1 MSTLQISLAI
11 LGVVLLA
18 LIVAYNSWAARRNA
32 PKRAQP
38 QEDEAGLPG
47 HHPPHHNLT
56 ERHEPALDLSH
67 GGHPP
72 EPVGPQVM
80 PLAQAQVHAHYV
92 PPAPAPAARQ
102 EPALDGAAPVGAA
115 PVEAAPVGAVPDAA
129 VSDGAVPEGAVTES
143 AAAPATAPAAP
154 TKPAFAAPEPS
165 PIPPERRPSLD
176 ALIDAIAPIQ
186 PEHVIPGEGA
196 LQVQPTTRRAG
207 SKPFRIE
214 GLNQSTRQWEPL
226 QAGSRY
232 TAFQAGVQLANRVGA
247 LNEIEFS
254 EFASK
259 VQSFADSVN
268 GSVDLPDMLQ
278 EVARARE
285 LDQFASEH
293 DAQLTFM
300 LRARQAAWSPGY
312 VVQNAARLGF
322 VALSMPGRMA
332 LPSAAGGQPLL
343 VLSYD
348 AQAAMAEDLDQSA
361 IHEVLLSLD
370 VPQVHR
376 SEQPFTRLRE
386 VADGLCQ
393 SMEGVLCD
401 QNGHPLP
408 VSVVEPIAAD
418 LEHLYDQLD
427 SRELSAG
434 SMLARRLFS

>member
-11 LGVVLLA
+11 LGGVLLA
-18 LIVAYNSWAARRNA
+18 LIVVYNTWTARRNA
-32 PKRAQP
+32 PKRAQRVP
-38 QEDEAGLPG
+38 PTDDERAREPG
-47 HHPPHHNLT
+47 HHQPYNLT
-56 ERHEPALDLSH
+56 ERQEPALDLSQ
-67 GGHPP
+67 GGHRL
-72 EPVGPQVM
+72 EPVEPQTM
-80 PLAQAQVHAHYV
+80 PLAQAQVLAH
-92 PPAPAPAARQ
+92 PELASPASARV
-102 EPALDGAAPVGAA
+102 EPALGDAGANEDNPAQVGADPQVEPDPAVEPRFA
-115 PVEAAPVGAVPDAA
+115 PPGPGIV
-129 VSDGAVPEGAVTES
+129 
-143 AAAPATAPAAP
+143 
-154 TKPAFAAPEPS
+154 
-165 PIPPERRPSLD
+165 PPERRPNLD
-176 ALIDAIAPIQ
+176 SLIDAIARIQ
-186 PEHVIPGEGA
+186 PDHVIPGEGA

-214 GLNQSTRQWEPL
+214 GLNQSTHQWEPL

-254 EFASK
+254 EFVAK
-259 VQSFADSVN
+259 VQAFADAVSA
-268 GSVDLPDMLQ
+268 SVDLPDMLH

-312 VVQNAARLGF
+312 VQQNAARLGF
-322 VALSMPGRMA
+322 VPISMPGRMA

-343 VLSYD
+343 LLTYD
-348 AQAAMAEDLDQSA
+348 AQAALAEDLDQSA
-361 IHEVLLSLD
+361 IRELLLSLD

-376 SEQPFTRLRE
+376 SEQPFARLRE
-386 VADGLCQ
+386 VADGLCGA
-393 SMEGVLCD
+393 MEGVLCD

-408 VSVVEPIAAD
+408 VTVVEPIAAD

>member
-11 LGVVLLA
+11 LGVVVLA
-18 LIVAYNSWAARRNA
+18 LIVAYNTWAARRNA

-38 QEDEAGLPG
+38 EEDETGLPG
-47 HHPPHHNLT
+47 HHQPYNLT

-67 GGHPP
+67 GGHQP
-72 EPVGPQVM
+72 ERIEPQTM
-80 PLAQAQVHAHYV
+80 PMAQAQDHVHAHDAQEAQRRD
-92 PPAPAPAARQ
+92 PALGEAAAQDAPA
-102 EPALDGAAPVGAA
+102 EM
-115 PVEAAPVGAVPDAA
+115 
-129 VSDGAVPEGAVTES
+129 TE
-143 AAAPATAPAAP
+143 
-154 TKPAFAAPEPS
+154 PAFAAPEAQA
-165 PIPPERRPSLD
+165 IPAERRPNLD
-176 ALIDAIAPIQ
+176 SLIDAIAPIQ

-214 GLNQSTRQWEPL
+214 GLNQKTRQWEPL

-232 TAFQAGVQLANRVGA
+232 TAFQAGVQLANRMGA

-254 EFASK
+254 EFVSK
-259 VQSFADSVN
+259 VQSFADAVSA
-268 GSVDLPDMLQ
+268 SVDLPDMLQ

-300 LRARQAAWSPGY
+300 LRARQAAWSSGY
-312 VVQNAARLGF
+312 VMQNAARLGF
-322 VALSMPGRMA
+322 VPLSMPGRMA

-343 VLSYD
+343 VLTYD

-361 IHEVLLSLD
+361 IHELLLSLD

-376 SEQPFTRLRE
+376 SEQPFARLRE

-393 SMEGVLCD
+393 AMEGVLCD

>member
-11 LGVVLLA
+11 LGFVVLA

-38 QEDEAGLPG
+38 EQDEASLPG
-47 HHPPHHNLT
+47 HHQPYNLT

-67 GGHPP
+67 GGQQP
-72 EPVGPQVM
+72 EPVGPQTIPM
-80 PLAQAQVHAHYV
+80 AQAQDLVHEAR
-92 PPAPAPAARQ
+92 PAQTAQAAQAGQVGEDMPRR
-102 EPALDGAAPVGAA
+102 EPALAEPATEGAPAQPGEPAL
-115 PVEAAPVGAVPDAA
+115 AVPQLQQI
-129 VSDGAVPEGAVTES
+129 
-143 AAAPATAPAAP
+143 PA
-154 TKPAFAAPEPS
+154 
-165 PIPPERRPSLD
+165 ERRPSLD
-176 ALIDAIAPIQ
+176 SLIDAIARIQ

-214 GLNQSTRQWEPL
+214 GLNQASRQWEPL

-259 VQSFADSVN
+259 VQSFADAVSA
-268 GSVDLPDMLQ
+268 SVDLPDMLQ

-293 DAQLTFM
+293 DAQLSFM

-361 IHEVLLSLD
+361 IRELLLSLD

-393 SMEGVLCD
+393 AMEGVLCD
-401 QNGHPLP
+401 QNGTPLP

>member
-1 MSTLQISLAI
+1 MSTLQISLAV

-18 LIVAYNSWAARRNA
+18 LIVAYNSWSARRNA

-38 QEDEAGLPG
+38 EEDESGLPG
-47 HHPPHHNLT
+47 HHQPYNLT

-80 PLAQAQVHAHYV
+80 PLAHAQLHADYAA
-92 PPAPAPAARQ
+92 APAPVAAPAMRQ
-102 EPALDGAAPVGAA
+102 EPALDGALA
-115 PVEAAPVGAVPDAA
+115 
-129 VSDGAVPEGAVTES
+129 PEGAADGAPNGGLS
-143 AAAPATAPAAP
+143 DAALAHGIPAAAPAPAEPPVAVPAP
-154 TKPAFAAPEPS
+154 T

-214 GLNQSTRQWEPL
+214 GLNQVTRQWEPL

-259 VQSFADSVN
+259 AQAFADAVS

-312 VVQNAARLGF
+312 VMQNAARLGF
-322 VALSMPGRMA
+322 VPVSMPGRMA
-332 LPSAAGGQPLL
+332 LPAAGGGQPLL
-343 VLSYD
+343 VLSFD

-361 IHEVLLSLD
+361 ILEVLLSLD

-376 SEQPFTRLRE
+376 GEQPFARLRE

-393 SMEGVLCD
+393 AMEGVLCD

-408 VSVVEPIAAD
+408 ASVVDPIAAD

>member
-11 LGVVLLA
+11 LGGVLLA
-18 LIVAYNSWAARRNA
+18 LIVAYNAWTARRNA

-38 QEDEAGLPG
+38 QEEEVAREPR
-47 HHPPHHNLT
+47 HQPHNLT
-56 ERHEPALDLSH
+56 ERHEPALDLSQ
-67 GGHPP
+67 GGHKL
-72 EPVGPQVM
+72 EPVGPQTM
-80 PLAQAQVHAHYV
+80 PMAQASD
-92 PPAPAPAARQ
+92 
-102 EPALDGAAPVGAA
+102 LGTL
-115 PVEAAPVGAVPDAA
+115 PDAA
-129 VSDGAVPEGAVTES
+129 RLEPGLEGQGG
-143 AAAPATAPAAP
+143 AAASASTAAAS
-154 TKPAFAAPEPS
+154 AVAAGSSVPL
-165 PIPPERRPSLD
+165 ERRPSLD

-214 GLNQSTRQWEPL
+214 GLNQESRQWEPL

-254 EFASK
+254 EFAAK
-259 VQSFADSVN
+259 AQAFADTVN
-268 GSVDLPDMLQ
+268 ASVDLPDMLH

-300 LRARQAAWSPGY
+300 LRARQAAWSSGY
-312 VVQNAARLGF
+312 LLQNAARWGF
-322 VALSMPGRMA
+322 VPLSMPGRMA
-332 LPSAAGGQPLL
+332 LPSAAGGQALL
-343 VLSYD
+343 VLTYD
-348 AQAAMAEDLDQSA
+348 AQAALAEDLDQSA
-361 IHEVLLSLD
+361 IREFLLSLD

-376 SEQPFTRLRE
+376 SEQPFARLRE
-386 VADGLCQ
+386 VADGLC
-393 SMEGVLCD
+393 SAMDGVLCD

-408 VSVVEPIAAD
+408 QTVVEPIAAD

>member
-11 LGVVLLA
+11 LGVVVLA

-38 QEDEAGLPG
+38 EEDEAGLPG
-47 HHPPHHNLT
+47 HHQPYNLT
-56 ERHEPALDLSH
+56 ERHEPALDLTH
-67 GGHPP
+67 GGHAP
-72 EPVGPQVM
+72 EPVGPQTV
-80 PLAQAQVHAHYV
+80 PLAQAQVHEQYLS
-92 PPAPAPAARQ
+92 APAQRR
-102 EPALDGAAPVGAA
+102 EPALGEEAPADGAPVAT
-115 PVEAAPVGAVPDAA
+115 AVPAA
-129 VSDGAVPEGAVTES
+129 AAAS
-143 AAAPATAPAAP
+143 AAATPAAVP
-154 TKPAFAAPEPS
+154 AEPAFAAEAAH
-165 PIPPERRPSLD
+165 IPPERRPSLD

-214 GLNQSTRQWEPL
+214 GLNQKTRQWEPL

-232 TAFQAGVQLANRVGA
+232 TAFQAGVQLANRMGA

-259 VQSFADSVN
+259 AQAFADAVS

-322 VALSMPGRMA
+322 VPLSMPGRMA

-343 VLSYD
+343 VLAYD
-348 AQAAMAEDLDQSA
+348 AQAAMAEDIDQSA
-361 IHEVLLSLD
+361 ILEILLSLD

-376 SEQPFTRLRE
+376 SEQPFARLRE

>member
-11 LGVVLLA
+11 LGVVVLA
-18 LIVAYNSWAARRNA
+18 LIVAYNTWAARRNA

-38 QEDEAGLPG
+38 EEDETGLPG
-47 HHPPHHNLT
+47 HHQPYNLT

-67 GGHPP
+67 GGQQP
-72 EPVGPQVM
+72 ERIEPQTM
-80 PLAQAQVHAHYV
+80 PMAQAQDNVQGH
-92 PPAPAPAARQ
+92 
-102 EPALDGAAPVGAA
+102 
-115 PVEAAPVGAVPDAA
+115 EAAPAQEAQRRDPALG
-129 VSDGAVPEGAVTES
+129 ES
-143 AAAPATAPAAP
+143 AQGGAPEAFTE
-154 TKPAFAAPEPS
+154 PAFAAPEPH
-165 PIPPERRPSLD
+165 PIPAERRPNLD
-176 ALIDAIAPIQ
+176 SLIDAIAPIQ

-214 GLNQSTRQWEPL
+214 GLNQKTRQWEPL

-254 EFASK
+254 EFVSK
-259 VQSFADSVN
+259 VQSFADAVSA
-268 GSVDLPDMLQ
+268 SVDLPDMLQ

-300 LRARQAAWSPGY
+300 LRARQAAWSSGY
-312 VVQNAARLGF
+312 VMQNAARLGF
-322 VALSMPGRMA
+322 VPLSMPGRMA

-343 VLSYD
+343 VLTYD

-361 IHEVLLSLD
+361 IHELLLSLD

-376 SEQPFTRLRE
+376 SEQPFARLRE

-393 SMEGVLCD
+393 AMEGVLCD

>member
-11 LGVVLLA
+11 LGGVLLA
-18 LIVAYNSWAARRNA
+18 LIVAYNAWTARRNA

-38 QEDEAGLPG
+38 AEDEPPRDPG
-47 HHPPHHNLT
+47 HNLT
-56 ERHEPALDLSH
+56 ERHEPALDLSQ
-67 GGHPP
+67 GGQRL
-72 EPVGPQVM
+72 EPVGPQTM
-80 PLAQAQVHAHYV
+80 PPAQAQEHADH
-92 PPAPAPAARQ
+92 AQPAART
-102 EPALDGAAPVGAA
+102 EPALDG
-115 PVEAAPVGAVPDAA
+115 
-129 VSDGAVPEGAVTES
+129 SS
-143 AAAPATAPAAP
+143 AAPAEADSMGEAAHA
-154 TKPAFAAPEPS
+154 TEPAFAVPQAPAVPF
-165 PIPPERRPSLD
+165 ERRPSLD
-176 ALIDAIAPIQ
+176 SLIDAIAPIQ

-214 GLNQSTRQWEPL
+214 GLNQASRQWEPL

-254 EFASK
+254 EFVAK
-259 VQSFADSVN
+259 VQVFSDAVN
-268 GSVDLPDMLQ
+268 ASVDLPDMLQ

-312 VVQNAARLGF
+312 VMQNAARLGF
-322 VALSMPGRMA
+322 VPLSMPGRMA

-343 VLSYD
+343 VLTYD
-348 AQAAMAEDLDQSA
+348 AQAAMADDLDQSA
-361 IHEVLLSLD
+361 IRELLLSLD

-376 SEQPFTRLRE
+376 SEQPFARLRE
-386 VADGLCQ
+386 AADGLC
-393 SMEGVLCD
+393 SAMDGVLCD
-401 QNGHPLP
+401 QNGQALP

>member
-18 LIVAYNSWAARRNA
+18 AIVVYNSWAARRNA

-38 QEDEAGLPG
+38 QEDDISQPG
-47 HHPPHHNLT
+47 HHQPYNLT

-67 GGHPP
+67 GGQQP
-72 EPVGPQVM
+72 EPVGPQTM
-80 PLAQAQVHAHYV
+80 PLAQAQEHVHY
-92 PPAPAPAARQ
+92 APAPAVRKDPGMDG
-102 EPALDGAAPVGAA
+102 EP
-115 PVEAAPVGAVPDAA
+115 
-129 VSDGAVPEGAVTES
+129 AVPEALQDGVVP
-143 AAAPATAPAAP
+143 AAPAPVTYTEP
-154 TKPAFAAPEPS
+154 TFAAPEPQQ
-165 PIPPERRPSLD
+165 IPLERRPSLD

-214 GLNQSTRQWEPL
+214 GLNQKSRQWEPL

-247 LNEIEFS
+247 LNEIEYS

-259 VQSFADSVN
+259 VQAFADAVS

-322 VALSMPGRMA
+322 VPLSMPGRMA

-343 VLSYD
+343 VLAYD

-361 IHEVLLSLD
+361 IHELLLSLD

-376 SEQPFTRLRE
+376 SEQPFARLRE

-393 SMEGVLCD
+393 AMEGVLCD

>member
-11 LGVVLLA
+11 LGVVVLA
-18 LIVAYNSWAARRNA
+18 LIVAYNTWAARRNA

-38 QEDEAGLPG
+38 EEDETGLPG
-47 HHPPHHNLT
+47 HHQPYNLT

-67 GGHPP
+67 GGHQP
-72 EPVGPQVM
+72 ERIEPQTM
-80 PLAQAQVHAHYV
+80 PMAQAQDNVHAHAAQEAQRRD
-92 PPAPAPAARQ
+92 PALGEAAAEGAPA
-102 EPALDGAAPVGAA
+102 EMI
-115 PVEAAPVGAVPDAA
+115 E
-129 VSDGAVPEGAVTES
+129 
-143 AAAPATAPAAP
+143 
-154 TKPAFAAPEPS
+154 PAFAAPETQ
-165 PIPPERRPSLD
+165 PIPAERRPNLD
-176 ALIDAIAPIQ
+176 SLIDAIAPIQ

-214 GLNQSTRQWEPL
+214 GLNQKTRQWEPL

-254 EFASK
+254 EFVSK
-259 VQSFADSVN
+259 VQSFADAVSA
-268 GSVDLPDMLQ
+268 SVDLPDMLQ

-300 LRARQAAWSPGY
+300 LRARQAAWSSGY
-312 VVQNAARLGF
+312 VMQNAARLGF
-322 VALSMPGRMA
+322 VPLSMPGRMA

-343 VLSYD
+343 VLTYD

-361 IHEVLLSLD
+361 IHELLLSLD

-376 SEQPFTRLRE
+376 SEQPFARLRE

-393 SMEGVLCD
+393 AMEGVLCD

>member
-11 LGVVLLA
+11 LGGVLLA
-18 LIVAYNSWAARRNA
+18 LIVAYNAWAARRNA

-38 QEDEAGLPG
+38 AEDEPPRDPG
-47 HHPPHHNLT
+47 QNLT
-56 ERHEPALDLSH
+56 ERHEPALDLSQ
-67 GGHPP
+67 GGQRL
-72 EPVGPQVM
+72 EPVGPQTM
-80 PLAQAQVHAHYV
+80 PPAQAQEHADHAQ
-92 PPAPAPAARQ
+92 PAMQRT
-102 EPALDGAAPVGAA
+102 EPALDGSSGAAAEADNAVGAA
-115 PVEAAPVGAVPDAA
+115 HVGAVHT
-129 VSDGAVPEGAVTES
+129 GAEHTE
-143 AAAPATAPAAP
+143 
-154 TKPAFAAPEPS
+154 PAFAVPQAPAVPF
-165 PIPPERRPSLD
+165 ERRPSLD
-176 ALIDAIAPIQ
+176 SLIDAIAPIQ

-214 GLNQSTRQWEPL
+214 GLNQASRQWEPL
-226 QAGSRY
+226 QPGSRY

-254 EFASK
+254 EFVAK
-259 VQSFADSVN
+259 VQVFSDAVN
-268 GSVDLPDMLQ
+268 ASVDLPDMLQ

-312 VVQNAARLGF
+312 VMQNAARLGF
-322 VALSMPGRMA
+322 VPLSMPGRMA

-343 VLSYD
+343 VLTYD
-348 AQAAMAEDLDQSA
+348 AQAAMADDLDQSA
-361 IHEVLLSLD
+361 IRELLLSLD

-376 SEQPFTRLRE
+376 SEQPFARLRE
-386 VADGLCQ
+386 AADGLC
-393 SMEGVLCD
+393 SAMDGVLCD
-401 QNGHPLP
+401 QNGQALP

>member
-38 QEDEAGLPG
+38 QEDETGLPG
-47 HHPPHHNLT
+47 HHQPYNLT

-67 GGHPP
+67 GGQQP

-92 PPAPAPAARQ
+92 PAPAVRK
-102 EPALDGAAPVGAA
+102 EPALDGAPAA
-115 PVEAAPVGAVPDAA
+115 QGDLQEAALSDVGVSEDAPA
-129 VSDGAVPEGAVTES
+129 AAIEPAFAVPE
-143 AAAPATAPAAP
+143 
-154 TKPAFAAPEPS
+154 PS
-165 PIPPERRPSLD
+165 LIPPERRPSLD

-214 GLNQSTRQWEPL
+214 GLNQATRQWEPL

-254 EFASK
+254 EFISK
-259 VQSFADSVN
+259 VQSFADAVS

-332 LPSAAGGQPLL
+332 LPTAAGGQPML

-376 SEQPFTRLRE
+376 GEQPFTRLRE

>member
-11 LGVVLLA
+11 LGVVVLA

-38 QEDEAGLPG
+38 QEDEAGMPG
-47 HHPPHHNLT
+47 HHQPYNLT
-56 ERHEPALDLSH
+56 ERHEPALDLTH
-67 GGHPP
+67 GGQPP
-72 EPVGPQVM
+72 EPVGPQTM
-80 PLAQAQVHAHYV
+80 PLAQAQEHAPYT
-92 PPAPAPAARQ
+92 PAPAQRREPALGEPTSAATPAAEPAGAAAAAPAPAAATPS
-102 EPALDGAAPVGAA
+102 PAMAAAPSA
-115 PVEAAPVGAVPDAA
+115 PVE
-129 VSDGAVPEGAVTES
+129 
-143 AAAPATAPAAP
+143 
-154 TKPAFAAPEPS
+154 PAFAAHDAA

-214 GLNQSTRQWEPL
+214 GLNQKTRQWEPL

-259 VQSFADSVN
+259 VQAFADAVS

-348 AQAAMAEDLDQSA
+348 AQAAMAEDIDQSA
-361 IHEVLLSLD
+361 ILELMLSLD

-376 SEQPFTRLRE
+376 SEQPFARLRE

-393 SMEGVLCD
+393 AMEGVLCD

>member
-11 LGVVLLA
+11 LGVVVLA
-18 LIVAYNSWAARRNA
+18 LIVAYNTWAARRNA

-38 QEDEAGLPG
+38 EEDETGQPG
-47 HHPPHHNLT
+47 HHQPYNLT

-67 GGHPP
+67 GGHQP
-72 EPVGPQVM
+72 EPVGPQTM
-80 PLAQAQVHAHYV
+80 PMAQAQDHVHDV
-92 PPAPAPAARQ
+92 PPAPEAQRR
-102 EPALDGAAPVGAA
+102 EPALG
-115 PVEAAPVGAVPDAA
+115 EAAPAGA
-129 VSDGAVPEGAVTES
+129 S
-143 AAAPATAPAAP
+143 AAFTEP
-154 TKPAFAAPEPS
+154 TFAAPES
-165 PIPPERRPSLD
+165 HPIPVERRPNLD
-176 ALIDAIAPIQ
+176 SLIDAIAPIQ

-214 GLNQSTRQWEPL
+214 GLNQASRQWEPL

-254 EFASK
+254 EFVSK
-259 VQSFADSVN
+259 VQAFADAVSA
-268 GSVDLPDMLQ
+268 SVDLPDMLQ

-312 VVQNAARLGF
+312 VMQNAARLGF
-322 VALSMPGRMA
+322 VPLSMPGRMA

-343 VLSYD
+343 VLTYD

-361 IHEVLLSLD
+361 IRELLLSLD

-376 SEQPFTRLRE
+376 SEQPFARLRE
-386 VADGLCQ
+386 VADGLCHA
-393 SMEGVLCD
+393 MEGVLCD

>member
-11 LGVVLLA
+11 LGVVVLA
-18 LIVAYNSWAARRNA
+18 LIVAYNTWAARRNA

-38 QEDEAGLPG
+38 EEDETGLPG
-47 HHPPHHNLT
+47 HHQPYNLT

-67 GGHPP
+67 GGHQP
-72 EPVGPQVM
+72 ERIEPQTM
-80 PLAQAQVHAHYV
+80 PMAQAQDHVH
-92 PPAPAPAARQ
+92 APAAHEAQRRD
-102 EPALDGAAPVGAA
+102 PALG
-115 PVEAAPVGAVPDAA
+115 EAAA
-129 VSDGAVPEGAVTES
+129 EGAPAEMTE
-143 AAAPATAPAAP
+143 
-154 TKPAFAAPEPS
+154 PAFAAPEPQ
-165 PIPPERRPSLD
+165 PIPVERRPNLD
-176 ALIDAIAPIQ
+176 SLIDAIAPIQ

-214 GLNQSTRQWEPL
+214 GLNQKTRQWEPL

-254 EFASK
+254 EFVSK
-259 VQSFADSVN
+259 VQSFADAVSA
-268 GSVDLPDMLQ
+268 SVDLPDMLQ

-285 LDQFASEH
+285 LDHFASEH

-300 LRARQAAWSPGY
+300 LRARQAAWSSGY
-312 VVQNAARLGF
+312 VMQNAARLGF
-322 VALSMPGRMA
+322 VPLSMPGRMA

-343 VLSYD
+343 VLTYD

-361 IHEVLLSLD
+361 IHELLLSLD

-376 SEQPFTRLRE
+376 SEQPFARLRE

-393 SMEGVLCD
+393 AMEGVLCD

>member
-11 LGVVLLA
+11 LGVVVLA

-38 QEDEAGLPG
+38 QEDEAGMPG
-47 HHPPHHNLT
+47 HHQPYNLT
-56 ERHEPALDLSH
+56 ERHEPALDLTH
-67 GGHPP
+67 GGQPP
-72 EPVGPQVM
+72 EPVGPQTM
-80 PLAQAQVHAHYV
+80 PLAQAQEHAQYT
-92 PPAPAPAARQ
+92 PAPAQRR
-102 EPALDGAAPVGAA
+102 EPALGEPPPAAMPAA
-115 PVEAAPVGAVPDAA
+115 AEPA
-129 VSDGAVPEGAVTES
+129 
-143 AAAPATAPAAP
+143 AAAPAAATPAPAMAAAP
-154 TKPAFAAPEPS
+154 STPVEPAFAAPDPA
-165 PIPPERRPSLD
+165 PIPPERRPSRD
-176 ALIDAIAPIQ
+176 APIAAIAPIQ
-186 PEHVIPGEGA
+186 PEHAIPGEGA

-214 GLNQSTRQWEPL
+214 GLNQKTRQWEPL

-259 VQSFADSVN
+259 VQAFADAVS

-348 AQAAMAEDLDQSA
+348 AQAAMAEDIDQSA
-361 IHEVLLSLD
+361 ILELMLSLD

-376 SEQPFTRLRE
+376 SEQPFARLRE

-393 SMEGVLCD
+393 AMEGVLCD

>member
-11 LGVVLLA
+11 LGVVVLA
-18 LIVAYNSWAARRNA
+18 LIVAYNTWAARRNA
-32 PKRAQP
+32 PKRAEP
-38 QEDEAGLPG
+38 EEDETGLPG
-47 HHPPHHNLT
+47 HHQPYNLT

-67 GGHPP
+67 GGHQP

-80 PLAQAQVHAHYV
+80 PMAQAQDHVHAA
-92 PPAPAPAARQ
+92 PPPPDTQRREPGMDDAQPAGAPAAF
-102 EPALDGAAPVGAA
+102 
-115 PVEAAPVGAVPDAA
+115 
-129 VSDGAVPEGAVTES
+129 TE
-143 AAAPATAPAAP
+143 
-154 TKPAFAAPEPS
+154 PAFAAPEPS
-165 PIPPERRPSLD
+165 AIPMERRPNLD
-176 ALIDAIAPIQ
+176 SLIDAIAPIQ

-214 GLNQSTRQWEPL
+214 GLNQKTRQWEPL

-232 TAFQAGVQLANRVGA
+232 TAFQAGVQLANRMGA

-254 EFASK
+254 EFVSK
-259 VQSFADSVN
+259 VQAFADAVSA
-268 GSVDLPDMLQ
+268 SVDLPDMLQ

-300 LRARQAAWSPGY
+300 LRARQAAWSSGY
-312 VVQNAARLGF
+312 VMQNAARLGF
-322 VALSMPGRMA
+322 VPLSMPGRMA

-343 VLSYD
+343 VLTYD

-361 IHEVLLSLD
+361 ILELLLSLD

-376 SEQPFTRLRE
+376 SEQPFARLRE

-393 SMEGVLCD
+393 AMEGVLCD

-427 SRELSAG
+427 SLELSAG